1 MTDSVVS
8 KLSAVEPSNTN
19 EPVVVIVPEVN
30 VPASVVFAPLKV
42 AAVVVPDLMMRLPDV
57 FDNPPKVEPPSL
69 RTISPPS
76 ASMLISPGASN
87 VTSVAPL
94 STKSN
99 AVVPPAFSVM
109 LSPSASNM
117 ISVVASNVI
126 VEPESISVI
135 TGVVKVLFVRVSVV
149 SLPTNCVVAFGI
161 VTVLSAVGSSTVKVV
176 SKLSAVEPSNVN
188 EFVTSIV
195 LESIVVVVPETVKL
209 PAIVT
214 FAPDIVI
221 AVVGVEP
228 DCILKLPPL
237 LFKAPNVVPPSF
249 NVMSAPSASKM
260 ISVAASKVIEPAL
273 SISAITGVVNVLLV
287 NVSVVSL
294 PTSVVVASCI
304 VTVLSAVGSATAI
317 VVSKLSAV
325 LPSKTSGLAFEK
337 IP

>member
-1 MTDSVVS
+1 MFV
-8 KLSAVEPSNTN
+8 N
-19 EPVVVIVPEVN
+19 EAN
-30 VPASVVFAPLKV
+30 C
-42 AAVVVPDLMMRLPDV
+42 
-57 FDNPPKVEPPSL
+57 EPPSNNS
-69 RTISPPS
+69 TSPPS
-76 ASMLISPGASN
+76 ASTLISPGASS
-87 VTSVAPL
+87 VMSVAPF

-99 AVVPPAFSVM
+99 AVVPPAFNVI
-109 LSPSASNM
+109 LSPSASNTM
-117 ISVVASNVI
+117 SVAASSVI
-126 VEPESISVI
+126 VEPESISVM

-176 SKLSAVEPSNVN
+176 SKLSLVEPSKVN

-195 LESIVVVVPETVKL
+195 EESIVVVEPETVKL
-209 PAIVT
+209 PAMVT

-228 DCILKLPPL
+228 DWILKLPPL
-237 LFKAPNVVPPSF
+237 LFNAPNVVPPSF
-249 NVMSAPSASKM
+249 NVMSAPSASNT
-260 ISVAASKVIEPAL
+260 ISAPASNVIEPEL
-273 SISAITGVVNVLLV
+273 SISAMTGVVNVLFV

-325 LPSKTSGLAFEK
+325 LPSKISGLAFEK